1 MDLLAPDRIGN
12 EKGRRPKQ
20 ARGDEA
26 ETARPARWAEK
37 LEVTD
42 WWIALSEAGIYPDD
56 EITEEVF
63 KRAISAHSGK
73 VM

>member
-12 EKGRRPKQ
+12 KKERRPKQ
-20 ARGDEA
+20 TGSGAA
-26 ETARPARWAEK
+26 ETARPALWAEK

>member
-1 MDLLAPDRIGN
+1 MDLLAPDRIGS
-12 EKGRRPKQ
+12 KKRHRPKQ
-20 ARGDEA
+20 TGAEV

-37 LEVTD
+37 LDVTD

-56 EITEEVF
+56 EITEDVF
-63 KRAISAHSGK
+63 KRAVSAHNGK